1 MKTNL
6 LTSCTVCGN
15 SDLDYLKGYQKLFL
29 LECKKCGFVFDE
41 RVPSPKELDDYYNN
55 RNLAVKVP
63 PQATVNSFSK
73 LLDSFEEYRE
83 SGNILDLSCGR
94 GDFLVEARK
103 RNWNVYGTEFSQSA
117 INFCEKRG
125 ITMHKGELHKEIFR
139 GLKFD
144 VITSF
149 EVIEHL
155 NNPNDFVSVIHNKL
169 HDRGIAYCTTPNFN
183 SLLRFFEK
191 DRFKIIVYP
200 VHISFFTKKSIRY
213 LGELNK
219 LNASKVETTGLDVK
233 RIVEILK
240 FNSRVKSDELNKHF
254 HVNKEITEK
263 IRIGANSNSLV
274 RFIKNMI
281 NFLLSSFGVGDTLKV
296 FWKKN
301 NIDSQ
306 G

>member
-1 MKTNL
+1 
-6 LTSCTVCGN
+6 
-15 SDLDYLKGYQKLFL
+15 
-29 LECKKCGFVFDE
+29 
-41 RVPSPKELDDYYNN
+41 
-55 RNLAVKVP
+55 
-63 PQATVNSFSK
+63 
-73 LLDSFEEYRE
+73 
-83 SGNILDLSCGR
+83 
-94 GDFLVEARK
+94 
-103 RNWNVYGTEFSQSA
+103 
-117 INFCEKRG
+117 
-125 ITMHKGELHKEIFR
+125 MHKGELHKEIFR
-139 GLKFD
+139 DLKFD

-155 NNPNDFVSVIHNKL
+155 NNPNDFVSVIHHKL
-169 HDRGIAYCTTPNFN
+169 HERGIAYCTTPNFN

-219 LNASKVETTGLDVK
+219 LNASKVETTGLDVG

-240 FNSRVKSDELNKHF
+240 FNRRVKSDELNKHF